1 MYKLLII
8 STKYNSISGCAPVEE
23 LQMQIDYLQKFN
35 LNIQLLLDPTQ
46 YELEKILL
54 KNDFSSAYTTTMF
67 SYHKE
72 TNYILPYDYN
82 IIQILEYYKVEKII
96 QEIRIL

>member
-46 YELEKILL
+46 YAEEKSFLSNI
-54 KNDFSSAYTTTMF
+54 FSS
-67 SYHKE
+67 SY
-72 TNYILPYDYN
+72 
-82 IIQILEYYKVEKII
+82 
-96 QEIRIL
+96 

>member
-35 LNIQLLLDPTQ
+35 YCWIPLNMNWKKYYLKMTFLLHIRQLCLVTTKKRTIYYLMTI
-46 YELEKILL
+46 ILF
-54 KNDFSSAYTTTMF
+54 KSW
-67 SYHKE
+67 
-72 TNYILPYDYN
+72 N
-82 IIQILEYYKVEKII
+82 IIK
-96 QEIRIL
+96 